1 MKKYMKSTPNK
12 DVISTSHAKAKAER
26 WEENH

>member
-1 MKKYMKSTPNK
+1 MKSTPNK

>member
-1 MKKYMKSTPNK
+1 MKSTPNK
-12 DVISTSHAKAKAER
+12 DVISTSHAKAKAEW